1 MDADEDRYT
10 AAIALAPF
18 LAEHYYATG
27 RDLVDV
33 AALDQAIMGL
43 AAAYAQLP
51 ALAQQTSEA
60 AARPGISA
68 TVAARG
74 RLLCRQANELLSE
87 TATASAPSPTA
98 TVDNPTCDGAERD
111 MRYWFWP

>member
-74 RLLCRQANELLSE
+74 RLLCRQANDLLSE
-87 TATASAPSPTA
+87 TATAIR
-98 TVDNPTCDGAERD
+98 DRLGALADRD
-111 MRYWFWP
+111 RRQSHLRRR

>member
-1 MDADEDRYT
+1 VSPASSVNVRSRLHRCPYSSANT
-10 AAIALAPF
+10 A
-18 LAEHYYATG
+18 
-27 RDLVDV
+27 DV

-87 TATASAPSPTA
+87 TATAIR
-98 TVDNPTCDGAERD
+98 DRLGALADRD
-111 MRYWFWP
+111 RRQSHLRRR

>member
-1 MDADEDRYT
+1 MDADEDRYA

-18 LAEHYYATG
+18 LAEYYYATG

-60 AARPGISA
+60 RPGISA

-74 RLLCRQANELLSE
+74 RLLCRQVNELLSE
-87 TATASAPSPTA
+87 TATAIR
-98 TVDNPTCDGAERD
+98 DRLGALADRD
-111 MRYWFWP
+111 RRQSHLRRR

>member
-1 MDADEDRYT
+1 VHGSGYRVGAV
-10 AAIALAPF
+10 
-18 LAEHYYATG
+18 LAEYYYATG

-60 AARPGISA
+60 AAPASQRRWQRADGSCAGRP
-68 TVAARG
+68 TN
-74 RLLCRQANELLSE
+74 C
-87 TATASAPSPTA
+87 
-98 TVDNPTCDGAERD
+98 
-111 MRYWFWP
+111 

>member
-74 RLLCRQANELLSE
+74 RLLCRQAKR
-87 TATASAPSPTA
+87 T
-98 TVDNPTCDGAERD
+98 AERD
-111 MRYWFWP
+111 RYRDPGPPRRPRRPRP

>member
-51 ALAQQTSEA
+51 ALAQQTS
-60 AARPGISA
+60 RPAKQPPAPASQRRWQRADGCCA
-68 TVAARG
+68 G
-74 RLLCRQANELLSE
+74 R
-87 TATASAPSPTA
+87 PT
-98 TVDNPTCDGAERD
+98 NC
-111 MRYWFWP
+111 

>member
-1 MDADEDRYT
+1 VKTTVYQGFVMDADEDRYT

-43 AAAYAQLP
+43 AAAYARLP

-60 AARPGISA
+60 AAASQRRWQRADGCCAGRP
-68 TVAARG
+68 TN
-74 RLLCRQANELLSE
+74 C
-87 TATASAPSPTA
+87 
-98 TVDNPTCDGAERD
+98 
-111 MRYWFWP
+111 